1 MANFD
6 RYRVKHVGIRN
17 SPALESAKTAKFS
30 AIYNFLEG
38 GRAVSMAIELII
50 YPNKLQTARAPKVR

>member
-38 GRAVSMAIELII
+38 GEGGFYGHRVDHL
-50 YPNKLQTARAPKVR
+50 PK